1 MRKLLTALVIVA
13 NLVFPIRF
21 GLPQLHDLTSFHFH
35 GRRVELAT
43 RIKQADRFA
52 ELYAK
57 KHSML
62 VIGSDKKHIRRTL
75 HTKNDA
81 FSLPNPAYHGFNDAG
96 DWAKFISRSIPFY
109 HTTTPN
115 ALLRAPPS
123 VLQ

>member
-1 MRKLLTALVIVA
+1 MRKLLTTLVIVA

-21 GLPQLHDLTSFHFH
+21 GLPQLHDLTSSSFH

-43 RIKQADRFA
+43 RIKQAGRFA

-75 HTKNDA
+75 YTKNDA
-81 FSLPNPAYHGFNDAG
+81 LSLPYPTYHGFNDAG
-96 DWAKFISRSIPFY
+96 DWAKFVSNSIPFY
-109 HTTTPN
+109 HTIIPG

-123 VLQ
+123 VL